1 MGGEEAGHE
10 LSLDAGT
17 GCSGEHAEFSLEGA
31 CLREPL
37 VEEEDGEE
45 EESSGLFVAFFDKES
60 LTEPDGVLS

>member
-37 VEEEDGEE
+37 VEEED
-45 EESSGLFVAFFDKES
+45 
-60 LTEPDGVLS
+60 